1 VFCAKSLE
9 MWSILRNCL
18 GNTYC
23 SKKQD
28 SIDILGDSQ
37 RTAMIADS
45 MLKVKKRD
53 EMAFSRSEKNL
64 WEMATA

>member
-1 VFCAKSLE
+1 
-9 MWSILRNCL
+9 L

-64 WEMATA
+64 WEMATAWFA